1 VDKKLADAGM
11 KVRKEVLGADYVD
24 NSMKNA
30 DAFNGPFQE
39 ILNEY
44 CWGMAWTD
52 ERLTRKTRSIMN
64 LCLLAALGRMHEW
77 ELHFRG
83 AINNGCTRDEL
94 QAIIHHIAVYA
105 GVPAGV
111 ECFRIGRK
119 VLAELD
125 KKA

>member
-1 VDKKLADAGM
+1 MDKKLADAGM
-11 KVRKEVLGADYVD
+11 AVRKKVLGAEYVE

-30 DAFNGPFQE
+30 DDFNGPFQQV
-39 ILNEY
+39 LNEY

-52 ERLTRKTRSIMN
+52 DTLPHKTRSIMN

-83 AINNGCTRDEL
+83 AINNGCTKDEL
-94 QAIIHHIAVYA
+94 RSIIHHIAVYA

-119 VLAELD
+119 VLAELE
-125 KKA
+125 KK